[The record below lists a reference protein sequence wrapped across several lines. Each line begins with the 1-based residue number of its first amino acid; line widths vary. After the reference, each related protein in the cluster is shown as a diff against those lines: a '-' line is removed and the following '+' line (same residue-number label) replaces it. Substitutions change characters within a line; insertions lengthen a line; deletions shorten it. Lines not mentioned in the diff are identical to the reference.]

1 MAWIYIFHRDL
12 RLIDNNALEA
22 LASEKIIPVFIFTP
36 EQVTTN
42 KYKSTNAI
50 QFMLESLED
59 LDAALR
65 KRGSKLHM
73 FYGKIED
80 VLDSISAPITGIADG
95 ADYTPYAKERT
106 QRLAA
111 WAEAAGK
118 EFRQTHDIYLN
129 APGAILTTTG
139 RPYQKF
145 TPFYEESL
153 KHAVAAPRTSSA
165 LHFVKVSTPGQ
176 VTLKAMWERLVPHRN
191 ESLHVHGGRTNGLS
205 LLKRLPTVL
214 PTYAEAKDNPAMDT
228 SWLSAHNHF
237 GTVSIRE
244 VYAAAK
250 QQPEFIRQLYWREF
264 YGHLIAAF
272 EDLYKI
278 SPYKFEGKRKWR
290 TGAAAR
296 RDYDAWCNGKTGIDI
311 VDAGMRQLK
320 ETGYIPNRVRLIVGS
335 YLVNE
340 LQLPWHLG
348 EEHFSK
354 YLVDIDYA
362 QNTGNWTWLD
372 GSLPYGQNPLR
383 VMSVERQ
390 QERFTPF
397 NI

>member
-1 MAWIYIFHRDL
+1 
-12 RLIDNNALEA
+12 
-22 LASEKIIPVFIFTP
+22 
-36 EQVTTN
+36 
-42 KYKSTNAI
+42 
-50 QFMLESLED
+50 MLESLED

-65 KRGSKLHM
+65 ERGSKLHL

-80 VLDSISAPITGIADG
+80 VLDQLPATVKGIADG

-106 QRLAA
+106 VRLASWCVA
-111 WAEAAGK
+111 NNR
-118 EFRQTHDIYLN
+118 EFRQTDDIYLN
-129 APGAILTTTG
+129 APGTVLTKSGTT
-139 RPYQKF
+139 YQKF

-153 KHAVAAPRTSSA
+153 RHPVKSPRATTD
-165 LHFVKVSTPGQ
+165 LTFVKARLLGQ
-176 VTLKAMWERLVPHRN
+176 VTLTSMWDKLVPRPN
-191 ESLHVHGGRTNGLS
+191 PSLHVHGGRTNGLT

-214 PTYAEAKDNPAMDT
+214 PTYDEAKDTPAMDT

-244 VYAAAK
+244 VYAIAAK
-250 QQPEFIRQLYWREF
+250 ANAHGFIRQLYWRDF
-264 YGHLIAAF
+264 YGHLTAAF
-272 EDLYKI
+272 EDLYGI
-278 SPYKFEGKRKWR
+278 SPYKYEGKRKWR

-296 RDYDAWCNGKTGIDI
+296 RDYMAWCEGKTGIEI

-320 ETGYIPNRVRLIVGS
+320 TTGYIPNRVRLIVGS

-340 LQLPWHLG
+340 LQLPWRWG

-362 QNTGNWTWLD
+362 QNHGNWTWLD

-390 QERFTPF
+390 QERF
-397 NI
+397 NKDRAYSSKW

>member
-1 MAWIYIFHRDL
+1 M
-12 RLIDNNALEA
+12 IDNNALEA

-65 KRGSKLHM
+65 KHGSKLHM

-80 VLDSISAPITGIADG
+80 VLDSIGKAATGVADG

-106 QRLAA
+106 KRMTRWCETNNKQ
-111 WAEAAGK
+111 
-118 EFRQTHDIYLN
+118 FRQSHDIYLN
-129 APGAILTTTG
+129 APGTILTTTG

-145 TPFYEESL
+145 TPFYEEAM
-153 KHAVAAPRTSSA
+153 KHTVATPRTNTT
-165 LHFVKVSTPGQ
+165 LQFVKVSIPGQ
-176 VTLKAMWERLVPHRN
+176 VTLRSMWEKLVPHPN
-191 ESLHVHGGRTNGLS
+191 PSLHVHGGRTNGLA

-214 PTYAEAKDNPAMDT
+214 ETYDEAKDTPSMDT

-244 VYAAAK
+244 VYAVAK
-250 QQPEFIRQLYWREF
+250 KVHATGFIRQLHWREF
-264 YGHLIAAF
+264 YGHLTAAF

-290 TGAAAR
+290 TGVAAR
-296 RDYDAWCNGKTGIDI
+296 RDYDAWRNGTTGIDI

-340 LQLPWHLG
+340 LGLSWRLG

-362 QNTGNWTWLD
+362 QNMGNWTWLD

-390 QERFTPF
+390 QERFDKDGEYSGRW
-397 NI
+397 